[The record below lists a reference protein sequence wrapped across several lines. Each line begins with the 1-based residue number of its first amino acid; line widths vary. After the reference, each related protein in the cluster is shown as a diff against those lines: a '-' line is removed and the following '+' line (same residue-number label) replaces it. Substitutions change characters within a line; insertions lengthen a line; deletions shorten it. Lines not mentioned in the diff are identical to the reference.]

1 MKIVATIEARMNS
14 SRLPGKVLL
23 PVQERPILGIL
34 IERLRKVKLINEIV
48 VATTSSKSDDIIVD
62 FCKENNV
69 KVFRGS
75 EEDVMGRVIGAAESV
90 LGDVIVE
97 ITGDCPLIDPSI
109 VEQFITIFLANK
121 AEYVSNS
128 IVRSYPDGM
137 DVQVFSLEIL
147 KKSYKLTNEKLDRE
161 HVTLHIRNN
170 PNLFSHLN
178 IIAPPEIYYPEL
190 GLTLDEKD
198 DYILISK
205 IFENLYSSDKFFSCH
220 EIVKYLEKNKDLY
233 LINKHVKRKN
243 NT

>member
-97 ITGDCPLIDPSI
+97 ITGDCPLIDPS
-109 VEQFITIFLANK
+109 VVDQFITIFLANK